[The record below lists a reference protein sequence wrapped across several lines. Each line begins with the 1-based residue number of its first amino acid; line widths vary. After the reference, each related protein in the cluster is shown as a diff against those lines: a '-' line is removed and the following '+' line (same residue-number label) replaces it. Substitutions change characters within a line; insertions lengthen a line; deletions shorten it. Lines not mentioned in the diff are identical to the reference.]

1 MSLKTHLNRNIGNYE
16 YLDYEFPIDYD
27 ENEKL
32 ILYLIF

>member
-1 MSLKTHLNRNIGNYE
+1 MFNYE

-32 ILYLIF
+32 ILYLIIKDEFDLK